1 MPPARAEPVA
11 VVLARRA
18 RKGSSWKRTYDM
30 AEIGRETPVMLGA
43 HLIIPDV
50 VVRAHTLRNGTRERE
65 RDLLD
70 SLPTHTQCPP
80 PSLL

>member
-1 MPPARAEPVA
+1 
-11 VVLARRA
+11 
-18 RKGSSWKRTYDM
+18 M